1 MLKYLKFCF
10 QTFEFRNFVLDC
22 NGYFSNQS
30 FKEYRNKIVLQK
42 ISEFLN
48 YFIKIILCMLGQDI
62 VIYVTFK
69 ELEETGN
76 IRKFYNSP
84 LLLISDSDYF
94 ASVF

>member
-1 MLKYLKFCF
+1 
-10 QTFEFRNFVLDC
+10 
-22 NGYFSNQS
+22 
-30 FKEYRNKIVLQK
+30 
-42 ISEFLN
+42 
-48 YFIKIILCMLGQDI
+48 MLGQDI

-69 ELEETGN
+69 KLEETGN